1 MGERNLTTKH
11 TIMLVDGMSLL
22 FRGYYATAY
31 RGSIRRTSTG
41 IPTNGIYTFVRYLWD
56 AIQTFGPS
64 HVVCCWDMGKTTF
77 RTELFSDYKANRPD
91 PPFDLLPQFDLV
103 KKVTESF
110 NIPNIGIKGYEADDV
125 IGTIA
130 LNHAPEL
137 NVHILT
143 GDNDLLQ
150 LVNERI
156 HVIIMKK
163 GFSNYAHFT
172 PERVLEEK
180 GLMPHQLREL
190 KGLMGDASDNYPGVK
205 GIGIKTAQKLL
216 HQYESIDGILKNA
229 EDLPKGIRSKIM
241 SQLDMLH
248 LSHDLAK
255 NRCDVPM
262 SFSISECMLSLD
274 KGKIEKQFEAL
285 EMQSLL
291 KLLDDPFS

>member
-1 MGERNLTTKH
+1 MTEKH
-11 TIMLVDGMSLL
+11 KLMLVDGMALL

-31 RGSIRRTSTG
+31 RGSIRRTSSG
-41 IPTNGIYTFVRYLWD
+41 IPTNGIYTFVRYLLD
-56 AIQTFGPS
+56 AIQTFNPT

-77 RTELFSDYKANRPD
+77 RTELFSEYKANRPE
-91 PPFDLLPQFDLV
+91 PPPDLIPQFDLV

-130 LNHAPEL
+130 VNHTSEY
-137 NVHILT
+137 NVRILT
-143 GDNDLLQ
+143 GDHDLLQ
-150 LVNERI
+150 LVNENI

-180 GLMPHQLREL
+180 GLMPYQLREL

-205 GIGIKTAQKLL
+205 GVGIKTAQKLL
-216 HQYESIDGILKNA
+216 QQYGSIEGILDHV
-229 EDLPKGIRSKIM
+229 EELPKGIRAKIL

-248 LSHDLAK
+248 LSNDLAK
-255 NRCDVPM
+255 IRCDVPI
-262 SFSISECMLSLD
+262 SFSIAECMLSLD
-274 KGKIEKQFEAL
+274 KGKIEKQFQAL
-285 EMQSLL
+285 EIQSLRD
-291 KLLDDPFS
+291 LLDDPFS